1 MAVTAEHRRMLE
13 VADRTK
19 DVDVIAGIVHSI
31 MIEAPDLTLLDI
43 ETALRDAGAQSYL
56 IAGDKPEIV
65 LGMPAMLATLA
76 AIGVTPEQN
85 RSRLSLTTGK

>member
-1 MAVTAEHRRMLE
+1 VITAEHRRMLE

-43 ETALRDAGAQSYL
+43 ETALRDAAAQSYL

-85 RSRLSLTTGK
+85 RARLSLTTGK